1 MWGKTAL
8 PFCSIKLWELFL
20 KHWNGISLFLES
32 EQTPSPALQLY
43 TDAAGSIG
51 FGGYLAGQWFKIST
65 KKLPDQNINQK
76 NGILIAWQEL
86 YPIYLACCL
95 WGSQWTSKRIVFFC
109 DNESIVQVLNQKT
122 SKSAKI
128 MDLLRPIV
136 LCTLTN
142 NFMFTAKHVRR
153 IDNGIADSLSR
164 FQMDHFKQ
172 LALLASP
179 LPCVIPS
186 SMIQT

>member
-1 MWGKTAL
+1 VAAGIKYQPKT
-8 PFCSIKLWELFL
+8 
-20 KHWNGISLFLES
+20 GIS
-32 EQTPSPALQLY
+32 
-43 TDAAGSIG
+43 
-51 FGGYLAGQWFKIST
+51 
-65 KKLPDQNINQK
+65 
-76 NGILIAWQEL
+76 IAWQEL

-95 WGSQWTSKRIVFFC
+95 WGTQWTSKCIVFFC

-122 SKSAKI
+122 SKSPKI
-128 MDLLRPIV
+128 MDLLRAIV

-142 NFMFTAKHVRR
+142 NFTFTAKHVRG

-164 FQMDHFKQ
+164 FQMDRFKP
-172 LALLASP
+172 LAPLASP